1 MLFVQVV
8 LPVFL
13 IVCTGIMLE
22 KTARL
27 DFRTLTISSLYVF
40 CPALV
45 FSALMKRE
53 FELTLAGDLFLFM
66 VLYTAALYGF
76 SWLIARAAGFDRES
90 RSALLLTTVMMNVG
104 NFGLPLTFF
113 AFGEAALEVSVLT
126 FVLFNI
132 PLGTLAIV
140 IAQGS
145 RGSLSTA
152 LLNMAKIPIFHGVAL
167 AFLFK
172 MLDWVP
178 PTFLLRPIDLVGQAA
193 IPVMLLMLGMQLAR
207 TKWQKRV
214 GFLSLATLTRL
225 AVSPLLAWGLTVL
238 LDIKGLPR
246 SVVILQTSTPSA
258 VLPLLYALRF
268 GVRPDLVAG
277 TILTTTLVS
286 AGTLTLLLYLL
297 TPQ

>member
-13 IVCTGIMLE
+13 IVCAGIVLE

-76 SWLIARAAGFDRES
+76 SWLIARMAGFDRES

-104 NFGLPLTFF
+104 NFGLPLTYF

-145 RGSLSTA
+145 KGSLSTA
-152 LLNMAKIPIFHGVAL
+152 LLNMAKIPIFHGVVL

-172 MLDWVP
+172 MLQWVP
-178 PTFLLRPIDLVGQAA
+178 PTFVLRPIDLVGQAA

-207 TKWQKRV
+207 TRWQNRV

-225 AVSPLLAWGLTVL
+225 AASPLLAWGLTAL
-238 LDIKGLPR
+238 LDIKGLAR

-297 TPQ
+297 TP